1 VRYGQRDFVGLLDID
16 VRQLSS
22 FSESQYLKTTYLL
35 VFFIAAVCVLIYS
48 FNFSLAFAF
57 SVLALALHL
66 FTCKRY
72 LKGFWFMLQGKRKLV
87 WLKPSLFSEVL
98 NLIHC
103 QSLLNYLCKFISFAC
118 IRPGGTTFSPL
129 LAALRLILWILAARW
144 VQDVCI
150 FCIFSVWRPH
160 SLACLHMSVWPCF

>member
-72 LKGFWFMLQGKRKLV
+72 LKGF
-87 WLKPSLFSEVL
+87 
-98 NLIHC
+98 
-103 QSLLNYLCKFISFAC
+103 
-118 IRPGGTTFSPL
+118 
-129 LAALRLILWILAARW
+129 
-144 VQDVCI
+144 
-150 FCIFSVWRPH
+150 
-160 SLACLHMSVWPCF
+160 